1 MDEIGKLLG
10 GMEPHDAAKA
20 IAKAAREV
28 FPLLDEEE
36 RREVITQMLGD
47 PEEDKVSGLVHL

>member
-1 MDEIGKLLG
+1 MEELEKLLAG
-10 GMEPHDAAKA
+10 LEPQEAAGA

-36 RREVITQMLGD
+36 RREVITQMLGE
-47 PEEDKVSGLVHL
+47 PGGDKVVGLVHL